1 MKYLDGTIKYGINDL
16 QFELKYSLDCMI
28 ELYDNKLDIQF
39 LRSDHVNDSL
49 LKDGGLSTIG
59 GYPQLSRGYRIYKDF
74 FGNLMGK

>member
-1 MKYLDGTIKYGINDL
+1 
-16 QFELKYSLDCMI
+16 MI